1 MIKIGDVYN
10 IVRDLANKDQK
21 GFVTPAVFN
30 TFAPVAQ
37 LNVYNQIFDDLTKAQ
52 SLRRSNIDSGR
63 ELSSRQHL
71 EEDLSRYIEE
81 VNLSEFLFEDQP
93 LDDDDLEFPSDLTDS
108 AVSARLPRI
117 KKVISMRTD
126 DASRTSI
133 EMIYSAEKVNRIL
146 NSNLSSPTEDFP
158 VAFINGDKIQV
169 YPDTVGV
176 STTILFYRNP
186 RSVGYDGTIDN
197 QNQPVYS
204 FISNTGVENVAASK
218 NFDLPEKYKNEI
230 VLEVSKMIG
239 IRLRD
244 AFISN
249 AINLEETKQQ

>member
-52 SLRRSNIDSGR
+52 SLRRSSIDSGR

-81 VNLSEFLFEDQP
+81 VNLSEFLFEDQE
-93 LDDDDLEFPSDLTDS
+93 LEDDALEFPADLTDS

-126 DASRTSI
+126 DVSRTSI

-169 YPDTVGV
+169 
-176 STTILFYRNP
+176 
-186 RSVGYDGTIDN
+186 
-197 QNQPVYS
+197 
-204 FISNTGVENVAASK
+204 
-218 NFDLPEKYKNEI
+218 
-230 VLEVSKMIG
+230 
-239 IRLRD
+239 
-244 AFISN
+244 
-249 AINLEETKQQ
+249 